1 MEESNEERANFLDGL
16 KKDVDKNIGLRREKI
31 EYKDVGPRAK
41 KEIIKVKA
49 PPGHVESLDA
59 QIAKKI
65 KENDY
70 LIGCGEREMLDIIVK

>member
-1 MEESNEERANFLDGL
+1 MAEQKRTNFLEDLQKG
-16 KKDVDKNIGLRREKI
+16 VDKNIGLRRVKI
-31 EYKDVGPRAK
+31 EYKDVGPRATK
-41 KEIIKVKA
+41 KEIIKA

-65 KENDY
+65 EENDY

>member
-1 MEESNEERANFLDGL
+1 MAEQKRTNFLDDLQKG
-16 KKDVDKNIGLRREKI
+16 VDKNIGLRRVKI
-31 EYKDVGPRAK
+31 EYKDVGPRAN
-41 KEIIKVKA
+41 KVNIKA

-65 KENDY
+65 EENDY

>member
-1 MEESNEERANFLDGL
+1 MAEQKRTNFL
-16 KKDVDKNIGLRREKI
+16 KDLQKGVDKNKGLRRVKI

-41 KEIIKVKA
+41 KEIIKA

-65 KENDY
+65 EENDY